1 MSEFL
6 GIAREP
12 VFSPGKV
19 DADRAILAAVA
30 DALVRRGHR
39 VRVVSAEESL
49 APPSRGTTVFTMSQG
64 PCALATLRAW
74 EDAGLRVVN
83 RVSAILGCHRHR
95 LRERLARAGVPT
107 PETLVLDGDPPTAWP
122 SWLGAEG
129 GWLKRGDVHA
139 TEPDDVV
146 AVHSPAAARE
156 AMARMR
162 ARGIGRVALQRHVE
176 GPVCKFYGT
185 ASGFLATF
193 SPDSA
198 ALALHAE
205 QVAALRRVVTS
216 AARAVG
222 LEVYGGDCV
231 LGPAAGVA
239 LIDLNDWP
247 SYRPCRAA
255 AAEAIADHLETPG
268 GAGGQR

>member
-1 MSEFL
+1 MNEFL
-6 GIAREP
+6 GIEREP

-19 DADRAILAAVA
+19 DADRAILVAVA
-30 DALVRRGHR
+30 DALARRGHR
-39 VRVVSAEESL
+39 VRVMSAEEPL
-49 APPSRGTTVFTMSQG
+49 APPARGTTVFTMSQG
-64 PCALATLRAW
+64 PRALATLRTW
-74 EDAGLRVVN
+74 EDEGLRVVN

-95 LRERLARAGVPT
+95 LSERLARAGVPT
-107 PETLVLDGDPPTAWP
+107 PETLVLDAEAPAAWP
-122 SWLGAEG
+122 PWLGDEG

-146 AVHSPAAARE
+146 PVRSPATASE
-156 AMARMR
+156 AMTRMR

-176 GPVCKFYGT
+176 GRVCKFYGT
-185 ASGFLATF
+185 ANGFLATF
-193 SPDSA
+193 SPAGAS
-198 ALALHAE
+198 LALHAE
-205 QVAALRRVVTS
+205 ELAALRRVATS

-231 LGPAAGVA
+231 LGTAAGVA

-247 SYRPCRAA
+247 SYGPCRAA

-268 GAGGQR
+268 GAGDQ